1 MRKAIWL
8 GVLIAWFFVALP
20 AAMGQNLGQVEGTVE
35 DPTGIPVAQAEVK
48 LTGQNTGIV
57 QKAVTDEAG
66 HFAFIGVEPGDY
78 VLSAKMEGF
87 EKAQLQLKV
96 GTSPTP
102 AQRGRLKVATLTEAI
117 TVSAQSSDPLSSE

>member
-20 AAMGQNLGQVEGTVE
+20 AAMGQNLGQVEGTAE
-35 DPTGIPVAQAEVK
+35 DPTGVPVAQAEVK

-66 HFAFIGVEPGDY
+66 HFAFTGVEPGGY
-78 VLSAKMEGF
+78 VLSAKVEGV

-96 GTSPTP
+96 GTRPTP
-102 AQRGRLKVATLTEAI
+102 AQRVRLKMATMTEEI
-117 TVSAQSSDPLSSE
+117 NV